1 VEVVTTTGRNGLTLR
16 CKIRGDS
23 LAGREFYFEFSYM
36 CISICMY
43 VCMYVYIYIYLHVYM
58 VMYVGHS
65 HLNFVLFI
73 KVGFSDGQWYTR
85 QKQAITEARPH
96 TLVA

>member
-1 VEVVTTTGRNGLTLR
+1 M
-16 CKIRGDS
+16 CM
-23 LAGREFYFEFSYM
+23 YM
-36 CISICMY
+36 YMY
-43 VCMYVYIYIYLHVYM
+43 VCMYVCIYIYLHVYM

-73 KVGFSDGQWYTR
+73 KVGFSDRQWYTR
-85 QKQAITEARPH
+85 QKPAIREARPH